1 MKKFATLLLLT
12 LLPLV
17 ASSQTAISGIYYNLN
32 SWSDVKTAEVTS
44 NPDKYSG
51 DIVIPS
57 TVTYNDVTY
66 SVTSI
71 DVRAFQECGG
81 LTSVVIPESVTYIGE
96 SAFSGCI

>member
-1 MKKFATLLLLT
+1 MKKLVTLLLLT

-17 ASSQTAISGIYYNLN
+17 ASSQKTAISGIYYSLDL
-32 SWSDVKTAEVTS
+32 WSDVKTATVMS

-51 DIVIPS
+51 DINIPS

-81 LTSVVIPESVTYIGE
+81 LTSVVIPESVTFIGE
-96 SAFSGCI
+96 SAFCL

>member
-17 ASSQTAISGIYYNLN
+17 ASSQPTAISGIYYNLY
-32 SWSDVKTAEVTS
+32 SSSDVKTATVMS

-71 DVRAFQECGG
+71 GGYAFNG
-81 LTSVVIPESVTYIGE
+81 
-96 SAFSGCI
+96 